1 MQSSNPNDARTI
13 YCGKLGHHLQF
24 AYCRRENSGLPCA
37 KFRRC
42 WQGRFDTE
50 TFLTTHY
57 DASEISYLDEA
68 PPAKL
73 STLIELIQK
82 AQASMD

>member
-1 MQSSNPNDARTI
+1 MQSTNPNDAQPI

-24 AYCRRENSGLPCA
+24 AYCRRENNGLPCA

-42 WQGRFDTE
+42 WQGRLDTE
-50 TFLTTHY
+50 TFLTTNY
-57 DASEISYLDEA
+57 DPSEIFYLDEA
-68 PPAKL
+68 PPPKL
-73 STLIELIQK
+73 STLIQLIQK